1 MSAGGAEGGVCT
13 VGTGDEE
20 EEEEEIGIG
29 TREIGRRRR
38 RN

>member
-20 EEEEEIGIG
+20 EEEEIGNG